1 MANPQIEDG
10 YTRIANK
17 ILENLIAFDLS
28 GQEVRVALFVI
39 RKTYGFSKTE
49 DIISLSQ
56 VMDATGMS
64 KVRASQVVNR
74 LQLMKILTVTE
85 NINGVSKKY
94 KFNKDFQAWLTVKEN
109 INRYGKPLR
118 TVKEKRNR
126 PLRKTLTT
134 KETITKENI
143 KEREK
148 RFFPPTLAEVMAY
161 CQERKN
167 NVNPSLWL
175 DHYTSNGW
183 MVGRN
188 KMKDWKAA
196 VRTWEKNE
204 NATHSKS
211 TGYGQRSRVQV
222 APPYEPDEAQRE
234 LDRKALEAIRRQ
246 AAD

>member
-10 YTRIANK
+10 YTRIANE

-28 GQEVRVALFVI
+28 GQEVRVTLFVI
-39 RKTYGFSKTE
+39 RKTYGFRKTE

-94 KFNKDFQAWLTVKEN
+94 KFNKDFQTWLTVKEN

-143 KEREK
+143 KERGK
-148 RFFPPTLAEVMAY
+148 RFIPPNYQEIQAY
-161 CQERKN
+161 CKERN
-167 NVNPSLWL
+167 NSVDPQRFI

-196 VRTWEKNE
+196 IRTWEKN
-204 NATHSKS
+204 NVNSQS
-211 TGYGQRSRVQV
+211 TGFNKQNRGNSNIP
-222 APPYEPDEAQRE
+222 AYEPDAEQRE
-234 LDRKALEAIRRQ
+234 LDRKALEALRRQ
-246 AAD
+246 AVD